1 MHPLALLLLQIAVV
15 LTVARLVGIAFRRIG
30 QPQVVGEM
38 VAGILL
44 GPSLLGAV
52 APAVYAGLFPPE
64 SLPSLNVLSQVGL
77 VLFMFLIGLEFDPAM
92 LRGNGRT
99 AVVTSYS
106 SIVVPFALGLALS
119 AYLYTHLAGPGHTG
133 ADGVTRPVGFWPF
146 ALFIGSAMSV
156 TAFPVLA
163 RILTERNLLSTRLG
177 ALTIACAAVDDVT
190 AWSLLALVTAVA
202 TASSTSG
209 LVVTLGGTVVYAL
222 AMVFALRP
230 ALGRLEKAY
239 ATRGRLS
246 NDVLGLVLVL
256 LLLSAFATE
265 ELGVHALFG
274 AFVLGAVM
282 PKEHGFVHA
291 LTMRLESLTVVLLLP
306 LFFAFTGLKTSV
318 GLLNSPLLWAEAA
331 LILAVAVAGKFI
343 GGAFA
348 SRWTGLSWREAS
360 ALGILMNTRG
370 LMELVFLTVGLEL
383 GVISP
388 PLFAMMVLMA
398 LTTTFMTT
406 PALDRI
412 MPASVIRQQ
421 RADGSEGAVDRFTVL
436 MPVALPSSGP
446 DLLAAAQALAP
457 PEDAQ
462 YVTLHLRPVSDD
474 TLTLPADPHAPD
486 PLAPTVQA
494 AKARGLSVK
503 TLAFASR
510 DIAQDI
516 VDTAEARTADL
527 LLMGWHQPVLSDS
540 ILGGTVADVLRRA
553 PMDVAV
559 LVNRT
564 AGPWRRALVPF
575 AGGNHDRAAL
585 AIAQRLAR
593 QGVELTLLHVV
604 APGSGRG
611 GIQEGGETFGDVRLQ
626 LVEAADP
633 QAALVD
639 EARDGGYDVVVVG
652 ADEAWG
658 LKRPTLFGRRHE
670 GLFRRTSASLLIV
683 RGGTAPASAA

>member
-15 LTVARLVGIAFRRIG
+15 LVVARLVGIAFRKIG

-52 APAVYAGLFPPE
+52 APALYAGLFPVE
-64 SLPSLNVLSQVGL
+64 SLPSLNVLSQIGL
-77 VLFMFLIGLEFDPAM
+77 ILFMFLIGLEFDPATM
-92 LRGNGRT
+92 RGHGRT
-99 AVVTSYS
+99 AVVTSYA
-106 SIVVPFALGLALS
+106 SIGVPFAMGIALS
-119 AYLYTHLAGPGHTG
+119 VYLFQHHAGAGLPG
-133 ADGVTRPVGFWPF
+133 RPVTFWPF

-177 ALTIACAAVDDVT
+177 TIAVACAAASDVL
-190 AWSLLALVTAVA
+190 AWALLALVTAVA
-202 TASSTSG
+202 TASGSRD
-209 LVVTLGGTVVYAL
+209 LIVTLGGTTVYAL
-222 AMVFALRP
+222 AMVLLLRP

-239 ATRGRLS
+239 ASQGRLS
-246 NDVLGLVLVL
+246 NDLLGLILVL

-291 LTMRLESLTVVLLLP
+291 LTTRLESLTVVLFLP
-306 LFFAFTGLKTSV
+306 LFFAFTGLKTQI
-318 GLLNSPLLWAEAA
+318 GLLNEPRMWLDA
-331 LILAVAVAGKFI
+331 LIVLAVAVAGKFI
-343 GGAFA
+343 GSASA
-348 SRWTGLSWREAS
+348 SRWSGLPWREAS
-360 ALGILMNTRG
+360 ALGVLMNTRG
-370 LMELVFLTVGLEL
+370 LMELVFLSVGLEL

-388 PLFAMMVLMA
+388 GLFVMMVLMA
-398 LTTTFMTT
+398 IATTFMTT

-412 MPASVIRQQ
+412 MPARMIRAQ
-421 RADGSEGAVDRFTVL
+421 RADGTDGGDRFTVL

-446 DLLAAAQALAP
+446 DLLAAAAAIAP
-457 PEDAQ
+457 PDEAQ
-462 YVTLHLRPVSDD
+462 YVTLHLRPVPGDAIA
-474 TLTLPADPHAPD
+474 LPPPPDAPD
-486 PLAPTVQA
+486 PLAPTLA
-494 AKARGLSVK
+494 AAEARGLSVK

-510 DIAQDI
+510 DIGTDI
-516 VDTAEARTADL
+516 VDTAEARDADL
-527 LLMGWHQPVLSDS
+527 LLMGWHQPVLSES

-564 AGPWRRALVPF
+564 AGPWRRVLVPY
-575 AGGNHDRAAL
+575 AGGPHDRAAL
-585 AIAQRLAR
+585 KIAQRLAHTD
-593 QGVELTLLHVV
+593 GVEVSLLHVV
-604 APGSGRG
+604 TPGSGTG
-611 GIQEGGETFGDVRLQ
+611 GLRDSGERFGEVL
-626 LVEAADP
+626 LKVVEAADS

-639 EARDGGYDVVVVG
+639 EARTGGYDLVIVG

-658 LKRPTLFGRRHE
+658 LRPTLFGRRHE
-670 GLFRRTSASLLIV
+670 GLFRNAAASLLIV
-683 RGGTAPASAA
+683 RGGKTTKPTA